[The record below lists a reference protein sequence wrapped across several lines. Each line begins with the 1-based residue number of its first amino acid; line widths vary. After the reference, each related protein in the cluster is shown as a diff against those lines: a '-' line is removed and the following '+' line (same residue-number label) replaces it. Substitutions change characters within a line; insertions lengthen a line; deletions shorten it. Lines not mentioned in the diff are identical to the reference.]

1 MALLFKFVDWVLLM
15 GNSSPLYVVDGIPAD
30 GNPNLPAEEIETIDV
45 LKDGASA
52 AVYGT
57 RASNGVILI
66 TTKRGKAG
74 KAKVSFSGY
83 MVYRTLYQE
92 LHCLVL
98 HSSCMLMKCISVL

>member
-1 MALLFKFVDWVLLM
+1 MLFR
-15 GNSSPLYVVDGIPAD
+15 S
-30 GNPNLPAEEIETIDV
+30 
-45 LKDGASA
+45 

-83 MVYRTLYQE
+83 YGLQNIVSGTPLLSTPQQLYVDEMYQRALGVTLPTYIIIPMQWIIIPI
-92 LHCLVL
+92 LLDQ
-98 HSSCMLMKCISVL
+98 

>member
-1 MALLFKFVDWVLLM
+1 MTYNVNANYFKQDGILINSGRPGDGAVIKIRGLGSIN

-66 TTKRGKAG
+66 TTKRINK
-74 KAKVSFSGY
+74 SS
-83 MVYRTLYQE
+83 YRNRYN
-92 LHCLVL
+92 
-98 HSSCMLMKCISVL
+98 K